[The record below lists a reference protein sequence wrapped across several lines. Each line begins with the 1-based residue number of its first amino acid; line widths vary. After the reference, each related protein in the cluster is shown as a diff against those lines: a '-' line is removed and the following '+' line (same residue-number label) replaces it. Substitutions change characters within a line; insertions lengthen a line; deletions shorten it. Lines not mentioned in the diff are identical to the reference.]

1 LGKSQ
6 SWRGWSQARPALK
19 DRRQIVAPALAPE
32 VPLSASN
39 TSENDEAAERRRRAR
54 EGWAFMRRA
63 MAGHWHVLWSSV
75 FWALMAAAA
84 AASIPILLGDAVDEG
99 LISKEWH
106 RFAVYVAV
114 IAALGIVQGLSSG
127 ARRWY
132 NGVASRHVESEL
144 RRGFHD
150 HLLTLDVGYHSNVNR
165 GQLLSR
171 VTSDLFQIQA
181 VVASAPFW
189 VANAALAVA
198 VAIILL
204 VTSPLLGI
212 VAVVALPLVAITSQ
226 RFSRRVREC
235 IADLQRKRGALA
247 GVVEE
252 TISGIRA
259 VKGFGAE
266 PVMERRLGD
275 SADEVR
281 VEAMRVVTTRA
292 RYLPTLNTVPMV
304 ELAVVNWLGGYL
316 VLHHELSVGMLVA
329 FNAYLAML
337 TGPLQSI
344 GAYIVMIQRAVVSG
358 YRLDTI
364 MRRQSAVAEPA
375 QPRRLPAGPGAVN
388 FSNVSFTYPP
398 AGPTQAITRPALNHF
413 DLDIDGGEV
422 VAMVGAT
429 GSGKTTVLS
438 LLARLYDTGSGSVTL
453 EGVEVRDLSLSSLRE
468 AVAVVFEDS
477 FLFDDTIAANLRVGK
492 ADATDEEL
500 VQAAHL
506 AQADEFINLL
516 PLGYDT
522 MVGER
527 GLSLS
532 GGQRQRI
539 ALARAL
545 LADPRVLVLDDATSA
560 VDAPRELQVVRAL
573 AEARTGKTTII
584 ISHRPATIAAAD
596 RVVLVD
602 KGRVLAEGS
611 HHRLCAESARYREVL
626 GMEDWESEAGK
637 CPA

>member
-1 LGKSQ
+1 
-6 SWRGWSQARPALK
+6 
-19 DRRQIVAPALAPE
+19 
-32 VPLSASN
+32 
-39 TSENDEAAERRRRAR
+39 
-54 EGWAFMRRA
+54 MRRA

-75 FWALMAAAA
+75 FWALVAAGA
-84 AASIPILLGDAVDEG
+84 AASIPILLGSAVDDG
-99 LISKEWH
+99 LISHQWD
-106 RFAVYVAV
+106 RFAIFVAAITV
-114 IAALGIVQGLSSG
+114 LGIVQGLSSG

-132 NGVASRHVESEL
+132 NGVASREVESEL

-189 VANAALAVA
+189 VANAALALG

-204 VTSPLLGI
+204 LTNPLLGA

-226 RFSRRVREC
+226 RFSRRVREA

-266 PVMERRLGD
+266 PVMEHRLAT

-292 RYLPTLNTVPMV
+292 RYLPTLNTVPML
-304 ELAVVNWLGGYL
+304 ELAAVNWLGGYL
-316 VLHHELSVGMLVA
+316 VIHHELSVGMLVA

-364 MRRQSAVAEPA
+364 MKRHSAVAEPA
-375 QPRRLPAGPGAVN
+375 HPRRLPPGPGTVK
-388 FSNVSFTYPP
+388 FSNVSFSYPT
-398 AGPTQAITRPALNHF
+398 AGPAPAEDRLALNGF
-413 DLDIDGGEV
+413 DMEIDGGEV

-438 LLARLYDTGSGSVTL
+438 LLARLYDTGSGSVSL
-453 EGVEVRDLSLSSLRE
+453 EGVNVRDLSLSSLRE

-477 FLFDDTIAANLRVGK
+477 FLFNDTIAANLRVGR
-492 ADATDEEL
+492 AGATDAEL
-500 VQAAHL
+500 AQAAHL
-506 AQADEFINLL
+506 AQADEFINEL
-516 PLGYDT
+516 PLGYET
-522 MVGER
+522 PVGER

-573 AEARTGKTTII
+573 AEARIGKTTII

-602 KGRVLAEGS
+602 AGRVLAEGS
-611 HHRLCAESARYREVL
+611 HERLCAESARYRQVL
-626 GMEDWESEAGK
+626 GIEDWETEPEGVRA
-637 CPA
+637 

>member
-1 LGKSQ
+1 
-6 SWRGWSQARPALK
+6 
-19 DRRQIVAPALAPE
+19 
-32 VPLSASN
+32 
-39 TSENDEAAERRRRAR
+39 
-54 EGWAFMRRA
+54 
-63 MAGHWHVLWSSV
+63 MAGHWHILWTSV
-75 FWALMAAAA
+75 FWALMAAGA

-99 LISKEWH
+99 LISRQWH
-106 RFAVYVAV
+106 RFAVYVAL
-114 IAALGIVQGLSSG
+114 IATLGIVQGLSSG

-150 HLLTLDVGYHSNVNR
+150 HLLTLDVAYHSNVNR

-204 VTSPLLGI
+204 VTSPLLGV

-226 RFSRRVREC
+226 RFSRRVREA

-266 PVMERRLGD
+266 PIMERRLAT

-292 RYLPTLNTVPMV
+292 RYLPTLNTVPML
-304 ELAVVNWLGGYL
+304 ELAAVNWLGGYL
-316 VLHHELSVGMLVA
+316 VIHHELSVGMLVA

-364 MRRQSAVAEPA
+364 MSRQSTVAEPA
-375 QPRRLPAGPGAVN
+375 HPAPLPPGPGTVR
-388 FSNVSFTYPP
+388 FSDVSLLLPGCRPHP
-398 AGPTQAITRPALNHF
+398 ARRPAPRSTVSTWRST
-413 DLDIDGGEV
+413 GGEV

-453 EGVEVRDLSLSSLRE
+453 EGVDVRDLGLS
-468 AVAVVFEDS
+468 
-477 FLFDDTIAANLRVGK
+477 NLR
-492 ADATDEEL
+492 
-500 VQAAHL
+500 
-506 AQADEFINLL
+506 
-516 PLGYDT
+516 
-522 MVGER
+522 R
-527 GLSLS
+527 S
-532 GGQRQRI
+532 GGGRVRRQFPFQRHHRRQPAGGAGLGHRRGASRGGPPGPGRRVHRRLTARLPNGGRRARPL
-539 ALARAL
+539 ALGRA
-545 LADPRVLVLDDATSA
+545 
-560 VDAPRELQVVRAL
+560 APA
-573 AEARTGKTTII
+573 
-584 ISHRPATIAAAD
+584 HRPGPGVVGRPARSSSSTTPPRPSTPPGSCRWCGRWPKPGRARRRSLFPTGRPPSPPPTGSSWWTRAGCWRRAATT
-596 RVVLVD
+596 
-602 KGRVLAEGS
+602 S
-611 HHRLCAESARYREVL
+611 CALESARYREVL
-626 GMEDWESEAGK
+626 GLEDLGNRGREVPGMSWASRRRGRAGPCYAEAAPGFLK
-637 CPA
+637 PDRRNRSALTGAA

>member
-1 LGKSQ
+1 
-6 SWRGWSQARPALK
+6 
-19 DRRQIVAPALAPE
+19 
-32 VPLSASN
+32 
-39 TSENDEAAERRRRAR
+39 
-54 EGWAFMRRA
+54 
-63 MAGHWHVLWSSV
+63 MAGHWRVLWSSV

-99 LISKEWH
+99 LISRQWH

-114 IAALGIVQGLSSG
+114 IAALGIVQGISSG
-127 ARRWY
+127 ARRWF

-204 VTSPLLGI
+204 VTSPLLG
-212 VAVVALPLVAITSQ
+212 VVAIVTLPLVAITSQ
-226 RFSRRVREC
+226 RFSRRVRDA
-235 IADLQRKRGALA
+235 ITDLQRKRGALA

-252 TISGIRA
+252 TVSGIRA

-266 PVMERRLGD
+266 PVMFRRLAE
-275 SADEVR
+275 SADDVR

-304 ELAVVNWLGGYL
+304 ELAVINWLGGYL

-358 YRLDTI
+358 YRLSVI
-364 MRRQSAVAEPA
+364 MKRQSSIPEPA
-375 QPRRLPAGPGAVN
+375 QPRRLPPGPGTVR
-388 FSNVSFTYPP
+388 FKNVSFSYPT
-398 AGPTQAITRPALNHF
+398 AGPAPANGRPALQGF
-413 DLDIDGGEV
+413 DLEIDGGEV

-438 LLARLYDTGSGSVTL
+438 LLARLYDAGRGSVAL
-453 EGVEVRDLSLSSLRE
+453 EGTDVRDLSLSTLRE

-477 FLFDDTIAANLRVGK
+477 FLFDDTIAANLRVGRPG
-492 ADATDEEL
+492 ATDAEL
-500 VQAAHL
+500 ARAAQL
-506 AQADEFINLL
+506 AQADEFIEQL
-516 PLGYDT
+516 PLGYRT

-560 VDAPRELQVVRAL
+560 VDAARELQVVRAL

-602 KGRVLAEGS
+602 AGRVLAEGS
-611 HHRLCAESARYREVL
+611 HEFLCAESARYREVL
-626 GMEDWESEAGK
+626 ALEDWETEAGK
-637 CPA
+637 CAV